1 MPKTKQVALA
11 FRGGEPHLARLLRG
25 ITDYARQRGDWNA
38 SFSPETLIMSMKS
51 LKGWPGDGVIALLH
65 TESEARAACELGVP
79 VVNLSGALP
88 ESSLPRVVVDYR
100 MIGRLAAEHLLERGF
115 QRFAFYGLKDLWYSQ
130 QRKAGFVERLAEEGL
145 DCSVLEVPGSSGTP
159 RPWRHWIEPLENW
172 LPTLK
177 PPVGV
182 LATHDSRAALMAD
195 VCFRLGIRVPNDVAI
210 IGVDNEPF
218 TCELARVPL
227 TSVSRNDRRVGY
239 EAADLLDRL
248 MAGEDQPEED
258 IVVPPDGIVTRRS
271 TDIIAVTDRHILAL
285 IRFIDEH
292 IAESFGVEKLEK
304 LVPFSRRSLENRFKK
319 SLRCTPYEYINRA
332 RVRRAEDLLSA
343 ERRQTLGQIA
353 EACGFGDTRRFRIVF
368 QQLTGNSPAEYRRRR
383 LTDL

>member
-1 MPKTKQVALA
+1 M
-11 FRGGEPHLARLLRG
+11 
-25 ITDYARQRGDWNA
+25 
-38 SFSPETLIMSMKS
+38 SFSPETLIMSMKN

-65 TESEARAACELGVP
+65 TESEANAACKLGVP
-79 VVNLSGALP
+79 VVNLSGALSK
-88 ESSLPRVVVDYR
+88 SSLPRVIVDYR
-100 MIGRLAAEHLLERGF
+100 MIGQLAAEHLLERGF
-115 QRFAFYGLKDLWYSQ
+115 ERFAFYGLKDLWYSN
-130 QRKAGFVERLAEEGL
+130 QRKVGFVERLAAEGIK
-145 DCSVLEVPGSSGTP
+145 CSVLEVPSGFGTP

-227 TSVSRNDRRVGY
+227 TSVSRNDHRAGY
-239 EAADLLDRL
+239 EAAQLLNGL
-248 MAGEDQPEED
+248 MDGQAPPEDN
-258 IVVPPDGIVTRRS
+258 IVIPPDGIVTRRS
-271 TDIIAVTDRHILAL
+271 TDVIAITDRQILTL
-285 IRFIDEH
+285 IRYIDEH
-292 IAESFGVEKLEK
+292 IAEPFGVERLDK
-304 LVPFSRRSLENRFKK
+304 LVSFSRRSLENRFKK
-319 SLRCTPYEYINRA
+319 SLRCTPHEYIARA
-332 RVRRAEDLLSA
+332 RVRQAEEFLNA

-383 LTDL
+383 LTEL